1 MKKLAIIEMDIRF
14 CRMMIVE
21 YTDKPLINIVSDV
34 TEPINVWHDVE
45 ADNVIKPA
53 RTQEVLQILKNFK
66 KNMELCDVEEVVGF
80 SNQILKTVKNHR
92 SFIEELHTSMG
103 IRFDVLTDDELYK
116 CVHLA
121 NAYTIDPIKANVI
134 YIDNESMHF
143 VKYNRRNILNNTS
156 FDFGPYTLT
165 KIFEENADLEPE
177 ARMQKMV
184 DFAKEQFKKLD
195 FFGAGEED
203 FKLIG
208 MGKAFQ
214 VMAKL
219 CRMGKRMA
227 LNLEHNFYLDKE
239 SFEKTFN
246 FVKGLDLTK
255 AQRIKGL
262 NEERADA
269 ILSGCAIIKAMFDV
283 FDFKEMYINE
293 CGVINGVLY
302 KEINNIF
309 GDKPIGDILG
319 QSLEACNFFN
329 DKPEYNCSEL
339 YEVMVELFEEL
350 KILHRFTKPQYRI
363 LKIATYFAYSGMR
376 ISCYHFERNSFNI
389 LLNSN
394 IYGATQREI
403 LLAAFV
409 CASQNLDEFD
419 ILSWAKYK
427 EFLQD
432 EDIDVVKKLAVM
444 LKLARLIDKGKS
456 CDHLACDVLGD
467 KCILNVVPKAGMTC
481 QLDEIKKAVPDFKKA
496 FDKHLQIL

>member
-1 MKKLAIIEMDIRF
+1 MKKLAIVEMDIRF

-21 YTDKPLINIVSDV
+21 YTDKPLINIISDV
-34 TEPINVWHDVE
+34 IEPIDVWRDVE
-45 ADNVIKPA
+45 NDNVIKPA
-53 RTQEVLQILKNFK
+53 RTQDVLQILKNFK
-66 KNMELCDVEEVVGF
+66 KNMELCGVEEVIGF
-80 SNQILKTVKNHR
+80 SNQVLKSVKNHR

-121 NAYTIDPIKANVI
+121 NAYTVDPIKANIV
-134 YIDNESMHF
+134 YLDNESIHF
-143 VKYNRRNILNNTS
+143 VKYNRRNIINNIS

-184 DFAKEQFKKLD
+184 DFAKEQFKKLN
-195 FFGAGEED
+195 FFGPDEEE
-203 FKLIG
+203 FRLIG
-208 MGKAFQ
+208 MGKAFR
-214 VMAKL
+214 VMGKL
-219 CRMGKRMA
+219 CRMGKRTA

-239 SFEKTFN
+239 SFDKTFN

-269 ILSGCAIIKAMFDV
+269 ILSGSAIIKALFDS
-283 FDFKEMYINE
+283 FDFKDMYINE
-293 CGVINGVLY
+293 CGVINGELY
-302 KEINNIF
+302 KELNNIF

-319 QSLEACNFFN
+319 QSLEACNYFY
-329 DKPEYNCSEL
+329 DKPNYNCVSL
-339 YEVMVELFEEL
+339 YEVVADLFEEL
-350 KILHRFTKPQYRI
+350 KILHRFAKPQYRI
-363 LKIATYFAYSGMR
+363 LKIAAFFAYSGMR
-376 ISCYHFERNSFNI
+376 ISCYHFERNAFNI

-409 CASQNLDEFD
+409 VSSQNLDEFD
-419 ILSWAKYK
+419 ILAWAKYK
-427 EFLQD
+427 DMLQE

-444 LKLARLIDKGKS
+444 LKLARLIDKGKT

-467 KCILNVVPKAGMTC
+467 KCILNVIPKVGTTC